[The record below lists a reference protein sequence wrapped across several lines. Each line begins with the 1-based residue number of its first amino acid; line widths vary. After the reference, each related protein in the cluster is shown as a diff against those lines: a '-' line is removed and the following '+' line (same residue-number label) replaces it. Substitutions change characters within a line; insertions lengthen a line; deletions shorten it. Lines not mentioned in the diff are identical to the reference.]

1 MKFIKCDL
9 LKIDKFQHVI
19 AIPYSALASVIFG
32 MMIISFP
39 IGAYVV
45 FNSNLGKEINFQYP
59 LDGTDIFLGGI
70 GLKLPIHFEIGDGFI
85 VLWCIYLILFTIS
98 LSGPKRNLMKA
109 LSLVMIEGWH
119 NIKNNA
125 LLSMITWFSILIV
138 FSLIIDFV
146 QHSFGIN
153 IELPSSQNKLI
164 QFFQI
169 TTSPLSEEVGFR
181 VLLIGLPL
189 YAMFSHRASLK
200 HFFKSLWH
208 PSKNLEVTN
217 NKKVIALILTVGIF
231 FGAAHIISGA
241 PWSAGKFTQASVA
254 GIIIG
259 WVYFR
264 YGFAP
269 AVLIHWAT
277 NYFIFSYAYFISE
290 MTQSSITDQFS
301 DPFSNTLEALLLI
314 AGGIAIVGMTLNYI
328 KSKKESTITQV

>member
-1 MKFIKCDL
+1 M
-9 LKIDKFQHVI
+9 LKIDKLLHVL

-59 LDGTDIFLGGI
+59 LDGVDIFLGGI
-70 GLKLPIHFEIGDGFI
+70 GFKLPIHFEIGDGFI
-85 VLWCIYLILFTIS
+85 FMWCIYLVLFTIS
-98 LSGPKRNLMKA
+98 LAGPQRSLMKT

-138 FSLIIDFV
+138 FSLIIDFI
-146 QHSFGIN
+146 QHNFGIN
-153 IELPSSQNKLI
+153 IEPPASQNRLI

-169 TTSPLSEEVGFR
+169 STSPLSEEVGFR
-181 VLLIGLPL
+181 ILLIGLPL
-189 YAMFSHRASLK
+189 YAIFSHKTSLK

-208 PSKNLEVTN
+208 PSKNLEITN
-217 NKKVIALILTVGIF
+217 YKKVIALIITVAIF
-231 FGAAHIISGA
+231 FGVAHIISGT
-241 PWSAGKFTQASVA
+241 PWSTGKFAQATVA

-269 AVLIHWAT
+269 AILIHWAT
-277 NYFIFSYAYFISE
+277 NYFIFSYTYFISE
-290 MTQSSITDQFS
+290 MTQSPITGEFS
-301 DPFSNTLEALLLI
+301 DPFSNTLEMLLLI
-314 AGGIAIVGMTLNYI
+314 SGGIAIVSITLNYI

>member
-1 MKFIKCDL
+1 M
-9 LKIDKFQHVI
+9 LKINKILHVL
-19 AIPYSALASVIFG
+19 AIPYSALVSVIFG

-59 LDGTDIFLGGI
+59 LDGVDIFLGGI
-70 GLKLPIHFEIGDGFI
+70 GFKLPIHFELGDSFI
-85 VLWCIYLILFTIS
+85 VMWCTYLVLFSIS
-98 LSGPKRNLMKA
+98 LAGPQRNLIKA
-109 LSLVMIEGWH
+109 LSLVMTEGWQ

-138 FSLIIDFV
+138 FSLIIDFI

-153 IELPSSQNKLI
+153 IEPPASQNRLI

-189 YAMFSHRASLK
+189 FAMFFHKASLK

-208 PSKNLEVTN
+208 PSKNLEITN
-217 NKKVIALILTVGIF
+217 YKKVIALIITVAIF
-231 FGAAHIISGA
+231 FGAAHIISGT
-241 PWSAGKFTQASVA
+241 PWSAGKFAQATVA

-269 AVLIHWAT
+269 AILIHWAT
-277 NYFIFSYAYFISE
+277 NYFIFSYVYFISE
-290 MTQSSITDQFS
+290 MTQSPIIGEFS

-314 AGGIAIVGMTLNYI
+314 AGGIAIVSITLNYI
-328 KSKKESTITQV
+328 KSKKESTVTQV